1 MRVSGPAEG
10 TGAPSRVPH
19 MACQKQTSVDEMK
32 KPHSVA
38 RLKHYAF
45 GNPGR

>member
-1 MRVSGPAEG
+1 MRVGVPATG

-19 MACQKQTSVDEMK
+19 MVRHKQTSVDEMK

-38 RLKHYAF
+38 RLEHYAC
-45 GNPGR
+45 